1 MLEIL
6 SDLKIS
12 NCETRHCSVVSV
24 GCPFYSDTQLIDS
37 WQLWR
42 GRAGDA
48 LDSVR
53 QDRHYAREV
62 ALVTSVMVVILP
74 PIWKLLSLISF
85 INLLFSLVISLK
97 VRRERTQYPRGVA
110 NLRFNYLR
118 CFSINFENCCAH
130 LAANFLY
137 FPNIPNFLYL
147 DGFEET
153 YGQKTKNIG
162 NQKNAHLSKSWYLT
176 FFDDEISKL
185 FFHSYGPRIP
195 KWNFAHHLWSKQA
208 QNIRKTPQNTWFTDP
223 CFKSLQTGHPVEL

>member
-1 MLEIL
+1 MVGEMSFWYSWTLGMKKRCRYLIL
-6 SDLKIS
+6 KKRLDFRVGS
-12 NCETRHCSVVSV
+12 N
-24 GCPFYSDTQLIDS
+24 
-37 WQLWR
+37 WQIFWF
-42 GRAGDA
+42 
-48 LDSVR
+48 
-53 QDRHYAREV
+53 
-62 ALVTSVMVVILP
+62 M
-74 PIWKLLSLISF
+74 
-85 INLLFSLVISLK
+85 NL
-97 VRRERTQYPRGVA
+97 GVA

-153 YGQKTKNIG
+153 YGQNTKNIG
-162 NQKNAHLSKSWYLT
+162 NQKNANLSKSWYLT

-208 QNIRKTPQNTWFTDP
+208 QNIRKTSQNTWFTDP
-223 CFKSLQTGHPVEL
+223 CFKSLQTGHPVVLL

>member
-24 GCPFYSDTQLIDS
+24 GCPLYSDTQLTDS

-53 QDRHYAREV
+53 QDRHYPRKV

-97 VRRERTQYPRGVA
+97 VRRERTQYPHYTLHGHVVSTLKYKHPMWWRQTA
-110 NLRFNYLR
+110 T
-118 CFSINFENCCAH
+118 CIS
-130 LAANFLY
+130 
-137 FPNIPNFLYL
+137 
-147 DGFEET
+147 
-153 YGQKTKNIG
+153 
-162 NQKNAHLSKSWYLT
+162 AHLSLVPLKDIYVSVKHYV
-176 FFDDEISKL
+176 
-185 FFHSYGPRIP
+185 
-195 KWNFAHHLWSKQA
+195 
-208 QNIRKTPQNTWFTDP
+208 NIE
-223 CFKSLQTGHPVEL
+223 EL

>member
-1 MLEIL
+1 MAQF
-6 SDLKIS
+6 SDL
-12 NCETRHCSVVSV
+12 
-24 GCPFYSDTQLIDS
+24 
-37 WQLWR
+37 W
-42 GRAGDA
+42 
-48 LDSVR
+48 
-53 QDRHYAREV
+53 
-62 ALVTSVMVVILP
+62 
-74 PIWKLLSLISF
+74 IW
-85 INLLFSLVISLK
+85 
-97 VRRERTQYPRGVA
+97 GVA

-162 NQKNAHLSKSWYLT
+162 NQKNANLSKSWNLI

-195 KWNFAHHLWSKQA
+195 KWNFAHHLSFMVQTSPKHQENPLEYLIYRPLLQIMTNRPPCIYWVF
-208 QNIRKTPQNTWFTDP
+208 NKTVRLDKCEIGRVWDW
-223 CFKSLQTGHPVEL
+223 KSLGLEECRIGRCRIGRV

>member
-24 GCPFYSDTQLIDS
+24 GCPLYSDTQLTDS

-53 QDRHYAREV
+53 QDRHYARKV

-97 VRRERTQYPRGVA
+97 VRRERTQYPQILGGDIQSRRYQFSLGEVLVCLFIGLTPTYLFIYKVKR
-110 NLRFNYLR
+110 NLN
-118 CFSINFENCCAH
+118 CFHTN
-130 LAANFLY
+130 LY
-137 FPNIPNFLYL
+137 
-147 DGFEET
+147 
-153 YGQKTKNIG
+153 
-162 NQKNAHLSKSWYLT
+162 AS
-176 FFDDEISKL
+176 
-185 FFHSYGPRIP
+185 
-195 KWNFAHHLWSKQA
+195 
-208 QNIRKTPQNTWFTDP
+208 
-223 CFKSLQTGHPVEL
+223 

>member
-1 MLEIL
+1 MAQIGIF
-6 SDLKIS
+6 SDL
-12 NCETRHCSVVSV
+12 
-24 GCPFYSDTQLIDS
+24 
-37 WQLWR
+37 W
-42 GRAGDA
+42 
-48 LDSVR
+48 
-53 QDRHYAREV
+53 
-62 ALVTSVMVVILP
+62 
-74 PIWKLLSLISF
+74 IW
-85 INLLFSLVISLK
+85 
-97 VRRERTQYPRGVA
+97 GVA

-162 NQKNAHLSKSWYLT
+162 NQKNANLSKSWYLT

-223 CFKSLQTGHPVEL
+223 CFKSLQTGHPVCQSTIMIECDVNFVILSFCILWSKMSVIFWNQFFEKPKGIYWNLY

>member
-1 MLEIL
+1 MAQIGKF
-6 SDLKIS
+6 SDL
-12 NCETRHCSVVSV
+12 
-24 GCPFYSDTQLIDS
+24 
-37 WQLWR
+37 W
-42 GRAGDA
+42 
-48 LDSVR
+48 
-53 QDRHYAREV
+53 
-62 ALVTSVMVVILP
+62 
-74 PIWKLLSLISF
+74 IW
-85 INLLFSLVISLK
+85 
-97 VRRERTQYPRGVA
+97 GVA

-162 NQKNAHLSKSWYLT
+162 NQKNANLSKSWNLT

-223 CFKSLQTGHPVEL
+223 CFKSLQTGHPVELVEAMEDTTAEDLEDYEDELFDADEISNIVKFAVETTLSTCEYENTKV